1 MKMIAYVMYIGRDTK
16 KENMVNDV
24 ILYVIVRNI
33 LNLKSF
39 Y

>member
-16 KENMVNDV
+16 NENMVNDV
-24 ILYVIVRNI
+24 IPYVIFRNI
-33 LNLKSF
+33 LNLRSF